1 MGDSKIKNRWRLG
14 FDPNRVFKGIRDI
27 KVSMLENLFLKKYKL
42 KNSVKFSI
50 YWKQLTFG
58 QIPRIYIEL
67 ISIIGFIFFILYLLS
82 NEASLNAIL
91 PIISVYLAAFFRALP
106 SINRLLSS
114 YQQLRYFLPSVL
126 LIKKEINYNR
136 VENLKKIF

>member
-1 MGDSKIKNRWRLG
+1 MTLTESL
-14 FDPNRVFKGIRDI
+14 KGIRDI

-126 LIKKEINYNR
+126 LIKKRN
-136 VENLKKIF
+136 

>member
-1 MGDSKIKNRWRLG
+1 M
-14 FDPNRVFKGIRDI
+14 
-27 KVSMLENLFLKKYKL
+27 
-42 KNSVKFSI
+42 
-50 YWKQLTFG
+50 KQLTFG

-136 VENLKKIF
+136 VENLKKNILNSFKKNIYLNDVSLNMGIKSFWIS